1 MRSSRWWILGPR
13 QLTEQEAQSELPHLT
28 TTRLSTSWSIVS
40 QLRRSLSYQCLSS
53 SSAWWLT
60 FFTNRQ
66 QGVRLARR
74 CLSKWADI
82 LSSVPQQKKSGPW
95 PFLLMIMI
103 FSHLK
108 CKPDTT
114 ISEVVP
120 EGSTTNIQDAIESIQ
135 TWSTL
140 YRLQLNVAKWKVLE
154 ISFSKT
160 AYHFPSLNRLWSA
173 WSSYKC

>member
-1 MRSSRWWILGPR
+1 MVNSWA
-13 QLTEQEAQSELPHLT
+13 EATDRTGSTVRVASFDYYKAFDLMKHRIPAKKVSLLSMPLFVK
-28 TTRLSTSWSIVS
+28 RLVIN
-40 QLRRSLSYQCLSS
+40 
-53 SSAWWLT
+53 

-66 QGVRLARR
+66 QGVRLARK

-82 LSSVPQQKKSGPW
+82 LYGVPQQKKSGPW

-135 TWSTL
+135 TWSTIN
-140 YRLQLNVAKWKVLE
+140 RLQLNVAKWKVLE